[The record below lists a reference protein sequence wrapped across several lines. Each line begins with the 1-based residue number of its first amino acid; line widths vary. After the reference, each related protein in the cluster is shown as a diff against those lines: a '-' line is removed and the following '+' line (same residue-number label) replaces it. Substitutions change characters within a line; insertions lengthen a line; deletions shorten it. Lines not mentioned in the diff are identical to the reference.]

1 MSVLTPSDHGEIQAA
16 VAGAVADGIPME
28 VRGHATKRG
37 WGRPVQAEQE
47 LDLSGVRGIHLYEPE
62 ELVLSAA
69 AGTPISEINEA
80 LAARNQH
87 LAFEPPDWAPLY
99 GGRAGEGTLGGV
111 IACNLAG
118 PRRIQAGAARDHL
131 LGFTAVS
138 GRGETFK
145 SGGRVVK
152 NVTGFDLSKLIAGSF
167 GTLAVMSDITV
178 KVLPAP
184 EKVRTVLV
192 FGLSGEDARKAMSAA
207 LNSPADVSGAAHLPA
222 GPAARS
228 AVDAVSGAGTG
239 ATALR
244 IEGPEPSVIARTEG
258 LRRLLGEYG
267 ETEELHTS
275 NSRTLW
281 AEIRDVHPLL
291 PGSENLIWRVSVP
304 PAGSYA
310 PPPEAEHYADWGG
323 GLVWISAPPSNDGAP
338 PPPRAHGGHATLM
351 RAPASVR
358 GGVAVFEELPAGVAA
373 LSARIKES
381 FDPERVLNP
390 GRMYPGI

>member
-1 MSVLTPSDHGEIQAA
+1 MGVLTPSDHGEIQAA
-16 VAGAVADGIPME
+16 VAGALADGIPME

-99 GGRAGEGTLGGV
+99 GAAAGEGTFGGV

-207 LNSPADVSGAAHLPA
+207 LNSPSDVSGAAHLPA
-222 GPAARS
+222 GAAAR
-228 AVDAVSGAGTG
+228 
-239 ATALR
+239 
-244 IEGPEPSVIARTEG
+244 
-258 LRRLLGEYG
+258 
-267 ETEELHTS
+267 
-275 NSRTLW
+275 
-281 AEIRDVHPLL
+281 
-291 PGSENLIWRVSVP
+291 
-304 PAGSYA
+304 
-310 PPPEAEHYADWGG
+310 
-323 GLVWISAPPSNDGAP
+323 
-338 PPPRAHGGHATLM
+338 
-351 RAPASVR
+351 
-358 GGVAVFEELPAGVAA
+358 
-373 LSARIKES
+373 
-381 FDPERVLNP
+381 
-390 GRMYPGI
+390 